1 MALYKTC
8 HTLTHVVPSI
18 GLNQK
23 LSWMAKAAGDG
34 QGWRAAE
41 RDQENFKGK
50 LKIVYTQPVNNKG
63 ANLPF

>member
-8 HTLTHVVPSI
+8 HSCSSFYRLESKTV
-18 GLNQK
+18 
-23 LSWMAKAAGDG
+23 SWMAKAAGDG

-50 LKIVYTQPVNNKG
+50 LKIVYTQPVNNNKG

>member
-1 MALYKTC
+1 
-8 HTLTHVVPSI
+8 
-18 GLNQK
+18 
-23 LSWMAKAAGDG
+23 MAKAAGDG